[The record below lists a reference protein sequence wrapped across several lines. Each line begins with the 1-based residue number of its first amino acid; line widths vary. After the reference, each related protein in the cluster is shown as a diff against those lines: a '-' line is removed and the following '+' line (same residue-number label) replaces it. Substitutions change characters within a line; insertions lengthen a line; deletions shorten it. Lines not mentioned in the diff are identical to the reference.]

1 MSCFNNLSVFPFHFF
16 GQTPL
21 ATFLDHTEQ
30 TEPLLLQAN
39 GGKDCEDS
47 ANEERAVARMLLD
60 VVCDM

>member
-1 MSCFNNLSVFPFHFF
+1 MSFLSISL
-16 GQTPL
+16 GRPL

-39 GGKDCEDS
+39 GGKDCEGS
-47 ANEERAVARMLLD
+47 ANEERAVARMRLD